1 VLGVAIS
8 LSCIRTTQNLPTFA
22 ESHGCKAVELRRN
35 SIIIILLLVCCSVG
49 FALEPD
55 EILVIA
61 NSDIGASVQ
70 LAQYYCAKRGVPAD
84 NILALPLGAAL
95 NDTIARNDYEKQL
108 AEPVRKKIY
117 DYDFAA
123 KIKCLLT
130 TYGVPIKVGKREP
143 LKDQQDKLT
152 QLEKLAEQEKNR
164 IKQLKQNGVTD
175 TSREMKDTKR
185 KLAQLQ
191 LEIDFIVGNET
202 NASVD
207 SELSMVLFGDYELYR
222 WQPNRLKDNPLGLY
236 SNTLMVSRLDGPSFE
251 IAKGLVDKAITAE
264 KTGLRGIVY
273 IDSQGKIDDKN
284 PYSYGHFDQS
294 LRDLATL
301 TRLRTGMTVKEERTK
316 KLFEP
321 NSCPQTAIYCGWYSL
336 RKYVDAFDFAD
347 GAIGYHVS
355 SWEAVDLRDPNS
367 SQWCPAMLKD
377 GVTATLGAVA
387 EPYLHSFPQPKE
399 FFLELF
405 NGRCLVEAYYQTN
418 PFNSWQLVLIGDPM
432 YRPFKNLKSHFE

>member
-1 VLGVAIS
+1 MIS
-8 LSCIRTTQNLPTFA
+8 RKSP
-22 ESHGCKAVELRRN
+22 V
-35 SIIIILLLVCCSVG
+35 IILLLVYCSIG
-49 FALEPD
+49 FALESD

-61 NSDIGASVQ
+61 NSDIGASIQ
-70 LAQYYCAKRGVPAD
+70 IAQYYCAKRGVPAG

-108 AEPVRKKIY
+108 AEPIRKKLSGY
-117 DYDFAA
+117 EFAA

-130 TYGVPIKVGKREP
+130 TYGVPFKVGGRGP
-143 LKDQQDKLT
+143 LKDQEVKLR
-152 QLEKLAEQEKNR
+152 QLEKLAEREKNK
-164 IKQLKQNGVTD
+164 IEQLKQNGVTD
-175 TSREMKDTKR
+175 TSREMKDIER

-191 LEIDFIVGNET
+191 SEIDPIIGKET

-207 SELSMVLFGDYELYR
+207 SELSMVLFGNYELYR

-251 IAKGLVDKAITAE
+251 IAKGLIDKAITAE
-264 KTGLRGIVY
+264 KTGLRGIAY
-273 IDSQGKIDDKN
+273 IDSRGIIDDKK
-284 PYSYGHFDQS
+284 PYSFGHFDQS

-301 TRLRTGMTVKEERTK
+301 TRLRTGMTVKEEQTE

-336 RKYVDAFDFAD
+336 KKYVDAFDFVD
-347 GAIGYHVS
+347 GAIGYHIS

-377 GVTATLGAVA
+377 GITATLGAVA
-387 EPYLHSFPQPKE
+387 EPYLHSFPLPKE

-405 NGRCLVEAYYQTN
+405 NGRCLVEAYYHTN